1 MNGVV
6 AVWLSDIVD
15 CLVVIGGRFLMRR
28 MSEVMRHTTGK
39 ATYIPHCIM
48 YIHGGFVCGGFVF
61 GGFVCRGFVCGGFVF
76 GGFVFGG
83 FVCGGLVT
91 LGSFSSF
98 LFYYTHVFSCI

>member
-1 MNGVV
+1 M
-6 AVWLSDIVD
+6 AVSIVD

-28 MSEVMRHTTGK
+28 MSEVMRHMYHGQGH
-39 ATYIPHCIM
+39 IPHCIM
-48 YIHGGFVCGGFVF
+48 YIRGGLVCRGLVCGWFVCGWFVCGGFVCGGFV
-61 GGFVCRGFVCGGFVF
+61 C
-76 GGFVFGG
+76 GG